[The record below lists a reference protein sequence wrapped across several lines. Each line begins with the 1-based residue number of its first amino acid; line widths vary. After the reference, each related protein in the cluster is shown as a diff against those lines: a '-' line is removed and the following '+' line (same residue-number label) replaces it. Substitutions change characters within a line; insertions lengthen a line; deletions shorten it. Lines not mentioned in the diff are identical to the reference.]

1 MKVNYLTIIIFSVL
15 SLGIIYLITQSIRWG
30 IIAGLMVL
38 VTSGKWWRVKKRDV
52 SDEVEYDERVI
63 NNMKKASFQTFSIC
77 NLILFIYLLISE
89 QILNEYTIQ
98 TSYLLIY
105 LSITFIL
112 SYYIVPEIVKRK

>member
-38 VTSGKWWRVKKRDV
+38 VTSGKWWRVKKRNV